1 MFGGHDSG
9 KVECAFFGNYVDELN
24 KKMGKSIGGLPV
36 VAVQYA
42 KVKYL
47 EVMSSLL
54 NLIFLK
60 CLSDIVVPLADKA
73 SL

>member
-1 MFGGHDSG
+1 MTSG

-47 EVMSSLL
+47 E
-54 NLIFLK
+54 IK
-60 CLSDIVVPLADKA
+60 HLSKML
-73 SL
+73 